1 MQIKNNIKRLLQ
13 YRMCLVRFRELGFE
27 KVYSYSLAREA
38 GVTPEQIRK
47 DFSQFGI
54 KGNKK
59 GGYQVSELLD
69 SLNYLFGKNEL
80 QDVIL
85 VGMGNIGIALSRYN
99 CGFIQRRQYICAGF
113 DIDPAKFRK
122 SHTVPVYPVALMPS
136 YIKENGISVAIIAV
150 PALSAQDVCNQLVD
164 CGIRGIMNF
173 APVILKV
180 PKHVV
185 VNNINL
191 CNELE
196 SIIYTAI
203 FARDEMGLKVSGGR
217 RE

>member
-1 MQIKNNIKRLLQ
+1 MQIKSNIRRLLQ
-13 YRMCLVRFRELGFE
+13 YRMCLVRFREMGFN

-47 DFSQFGI
+47 DFSHFGI
-54 KGNKK
+54 KGNKR
-59 GGYQVSELLD
+59 GGYTVSDLLG
-69 SLNYLFGKNEL
+69 SLNYLFGKTEL
-80 QDVIL
+80 QEVIL
-85 VGMGNIGIALSRYN
+85 VGMGNIGMALSRYN
-99 CGFIQRRQYICAGF
+99 CGFIQKRQYICAGF
-113 DIDPAKFRK
+113 DIDPAKLRK
-122 SHTVPVYPVALMPS
+122 TFGVPVYPVAVMPQ
-136 YIKENGISVAIIAV
+136 YIRDNGISIAIIAV
-150 PALSAQDVCNQLVD
+150 PAMSAQEVCTRLVD

-180 PKHVV
+180 PRHVV

-203 FARDEMGLKVSGGR
+203 FAKDEMGMNVG
-217 RE
+217 